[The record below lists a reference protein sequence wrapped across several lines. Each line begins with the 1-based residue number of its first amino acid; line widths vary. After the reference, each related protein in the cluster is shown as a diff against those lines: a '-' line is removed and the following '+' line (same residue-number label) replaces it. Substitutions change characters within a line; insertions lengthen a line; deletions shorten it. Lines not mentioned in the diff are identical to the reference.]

1 MGTASELWGSAV
13 GRGPV
18 LSRSAYIQ
26 PRMEA
31 PISASWGRMSHMT
44 PHGTARG
51 RSPLVV
57 RADVEAEVKAI
68 IAEQLSVDESK
79 IVPEATFTG
88 DLGADSLD
96 AVELI
101 MAVEEKLGVQIPE
114 EEAEKMTTV
123 HAVLDYAKA
132 QKK

>member
-1 MGTASELWGSAV
+1 MGH
-13 GRGPV
+13 GPV
-18 LSRSAYIQ
+18 LPRAAHTAIQ
-26 PRMEA
+26 PRMT
-31 PISASWGRMSHMT
+31 PSIGRFTHVI
-44 PHGTARG
+44 PHGATRG
-51 RSPLVV
+51 GSRMVV
-57 RADVEAEVKAI
+57 RSESEVEAEVKKI
-68 IAEQLSVDESK
+68 IAEQLSVDEAK

-123 HAVLDYAKA
+123 QAVLDYAKA